1 MGAGSIGGGIEWT
14 TLIARPGLWTP
25 GRPVS
30 APSLVV
36 VHCTQG
42 DSAGGAAQWF
52 TNSAAR
58 GSAHVVIDDTSAYR
72 CVNDMDTAYHAR
84 SVNSYSLGL
93 EITGYAS
100 WTTEQWMEH
109 KPRLMEAARTHAGW
123 NLKYGIPME
132 WSVTRGYHSHKG
144 LPGNDHTDP
153 GDGFPWDFYVATV
166 KATMAGAVMN
176 PPEFGNTLRIRMPDG
191 RVYGGGSRTRPRTMA
206 PPVAR
211 SAGSASRSRSASS
224 RAQSSGGAAR
234 CSRMRRSCRR
244 LLAPSSSDSE
254 VISMGDQPKVS
265 AGWQT
270 WFGYGFSLLLVAAPA
285 ILAALDS
292 GDPWQ
297 KVVLAVAGALL
308 AAALAGSTGKNRS
321 NQAVALINR
330 DLISGATGGSPMLSS
345 AEQNVELSDSMPMD
359 AHEPN
364 AE

>member
-191 RVYGGGSRTRPRTMA
+191 RVYGGWIKDEAAYDGPAGGALRWISEQKPKRIKPGTIIWWRGSMFKDEAKLPQ
-206 PPVAR
+206 VAR
-211 SAGSASRSRSASS
+211 TIIKRF
-224 RAQSSGGAAR
+224 GGD
-234 CSRMRRSCRR
+234 
-244 LLAPSSSDSE
+244 L
-254 VISMGDQPKVS
+254 
-265 AGWQT
+265 
-270 WFGYGFSLLLVAAPA
+270 YG
-285 ILAALDS
+285 
-292 GDPWQ
+292 
-297 KVVLAVAGALL
+297 
-308 AAALAGSTGKNRS
+308 
-321 NQAVALINR
+321 
-330 DLISGATGGSPMLSS
+330 
-345 AEQNVELSDSMPMD
+345 
-359 AHEPN
+359 
-364 AE
+364 